1 MTTLDND
8 KYFIKHKIDTV
19 IHWKIYYNRIS
30 AEKNIYKITSIN
42 LCLETINEVK
52 TRLESI

>member
-1 MTTLDND
+1 MATLDND